1 MSSTKRTRTETDK
14 QNDYKTALEVLRRSL
29 LRGRAEDS
37 VELEGDVEDLL
48 SHLDKIEEYLD
59 GEVEGSDSEE
69 DDDDDEDD
77 DDYWVLSMPNK

>member
-1 MSSTKRTRTETDK
+1 MSSTKRTRTETDE
-14 QNDYKTALEVLRRSL
+14 QNDYKNALEVLRRSL

-59 GEVEGSDSEE
+59 DEVEGSDSEE
-69 DDDDDEDD
+69 EDDDDEDD

>member
-14 QNDYKTALEVLRRSL
+14 QNEYKTALEVLRRSL

-59 GEVEGSDSEE
+59 DEVEGSDSEE
-69 DDDDDEDD
+69 EDDDDEDD